1 MSEIGF
7 YLTPNVAALE
17 RLWWRQLV
25 GVVRASPTH
34 TVRYSGSL
42 FYGAGSVGAVL
53 PVRCPEIRDVRY
65 SGVFNVHNYSEF
77 RRDMKT
83 RPLFGICP
91 LFGVSVKREF
101 TVVLILTGF
110 SVCSV

>member
-1 MSEIGF
+1 MWLG
-7 YLTPNVAALE
+7 LAPRTP
-17 RLWWRQLV
+17 
-25 GVVRASPTH
+25 
-34 TVRYSGSL
+34 
-42 FYGAGSVGAVL
+42 SVIQDNFSMELDQSVQFS

-101 TVVLILTGF
+101 TVLR
-110 SVCSV
+110 